1 MVIMDF
7 FRTYF
12 KRSVCEVTREIFD
25 IIHERKAEIG
35 EEIYN
40 EIFAK
45 LQEQMVMQKKMH
57 TRLQKHYKDNYEQ
70 EYKDN
75 TDTDIKMVKRAKA
88 YGELSG

>member
-1 MVIMDF
+1 MVNTDF
-7 FRTYF
+7 FRTYY

-35 EEIYN
+35 EEIYK

-45 LQEQMVMQKKMH
+45 LQEQMVMQKKMD

-75 TDTDIKMVKRAKA
+75 TDINSKMIKRAKA
-88 YGELSG
+88 YMELN